1 MASRMVFLGCGL
13 LVAALLQGATAET
26 YTVGDSLGWTIPPG
40 GPIAYSTWANQHTF
54 RVGDILVFNW
64 TGSHDVARVSESDY
78 ESCTK
83 TPIGTIQSTS
93 PASVTLTTEED
104 HYFICTVSS
113 HCSVG
118 QKVKI
123 DVESASGSPTSPGSP
138 TSSPNSAASSL
149 AVGGISAVLFSIVI
163 AFLH

>member
-1 MASRMVFLGCGL
+1 MKRKVP
-13 LVAALLQGATAET
+13 ALSGQ
-26 YTVGDSLGWTIPPG
+26 
-40 GPIAYSTWANQHTF
+40 
-54 RVGDILVFNW
+54 VGDILVFNW

-113 HCSVG
+113 HCSLG

-123 DVESASGSPTSPGSP
+123 DVESASGSPA
-138 TSSPNSAASSL
+138 SSPSSAASSL
-149 AVGGISAVLFSIVI
+149 AVSGISAVFFSIVI

>member
-1 MASRMVFLGCGL
+1 MASRMVFLGCVL
-13 LVAALLQGATAET
+13 LVAALLQGASAET
-26 YTVGDSLGWTIPPG
+26 YTVGDSLGWTVPPG

-64 TGSHDVARVSESDY
+64 TGSHDVARVSETDY

-83 TPIGTIQSTS
+83 TAIGTIQSTS

-113 HCSVG
+113 HCSLG
-118 QKVKI
+118 QRVKI
-123 DVESASGSPTSPGSP
+123 DVESASGSPS
-138 TSSPNSAASSL
+138 SSPNSAASSL
-149 AVGGISAVLFSIVI
+149 AVGSISTVLFSIVI